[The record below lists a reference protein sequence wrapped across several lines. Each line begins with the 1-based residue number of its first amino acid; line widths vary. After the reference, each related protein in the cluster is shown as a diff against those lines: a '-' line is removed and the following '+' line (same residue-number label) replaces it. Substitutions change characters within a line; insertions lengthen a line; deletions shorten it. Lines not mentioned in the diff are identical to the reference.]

1 MSPEVEVIG
10 FSATAPPEI
19 ISQLN
24 QHLATETVNFEN
36 LNKAIIGP
44 PVGVDDLLSEI
55 KTALKEGRYA
65 WARRALD
72 GYPVRKM
79 DELTE
84 KIETK
89 TESKKIKY

>member
-10 FSATAPPEI
+10 FSATVPSEI

-24 QHLATETVNFEN
+24 QQLATAKIVLEN
-36 LNKAIIGP
+36 LNKAKIDL
-44 PVGVDDLLSEI
+44 PVGAGKLLSEI
-55 KTALKEGRYA
+55 EIALKEGRYA

-72 GYPVRKM
+72 SYPVRKM